1 VGDVGTDLSEELRT
15 FLLAQPCFFVASA
28 PLGRGG
34 RVNVS
39 PKGLDTLRV
48 LGPRECAYLDLTGS
62 GNETSAHVLENGR
75 LTFMACSFGE
85 RPRILR
91 LYGRGAVHLPDS
103 PRWAELRSAFGDA
116 EGVRQIITLAIERV
130 QTSCGYG
137 VPRMEFQGHR
147 PTLTR
152 WAETRGDA
160 GLARYRAEKNAVSID
175 GLPTHLASPPASGDL
190 GPRRRRRTDPP
201 AAELTPPAD

>member
-1 VGDVGTDLSEELRT
+1 MGEVGTELSEELRT

-28 PLGRGG
+28 PVGRGG

-75 LTFMACSFGE
+75 LTIMACSFGE

-91 LYGRGAVHLPDS
+91 LYGRGVVHLPTS
-103 PRWAELRSAFGDA
+103 PRWEELRPAFGNA

-137 VPRMEFQGHR
+137 VPRMEFQGQR

-152 WAETRGDA
+152 WAETKGDA
-160 GLARYRAEKNAVSID
+160 GLARYRAEKNTVSID
-175 GLPTHLASPPASGDL
+175 GLPTHLARPPPSGDPGPHRRSRL
-190 GPRRRRRTDPP
+190 GPS
-201 AAELTPPAD
+201 AGGVTPPAD